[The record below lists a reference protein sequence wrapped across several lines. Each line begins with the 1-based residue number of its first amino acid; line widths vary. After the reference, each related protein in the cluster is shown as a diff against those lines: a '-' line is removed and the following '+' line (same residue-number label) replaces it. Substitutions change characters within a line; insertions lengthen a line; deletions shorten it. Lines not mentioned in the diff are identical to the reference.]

1 MLVVA
6 TSGTGYILGTGN
18 GAVDLAGLCYTCA
31 GTMMIAASANS
42 LNQIFE
48 ISNDAKMKRTM
59 RRPLPSGRMS
69 VPHAV
74 AWATIAG
81 ASGACLLATKVI
93 AD

>member
-1 MLVVA
+1 MCVFFFL
-6 TSGTGYILGTGN
+6 
-18 GAVDLAGLCYTCA
+18 
-31 GTMMIAASANS
+31 
-42 LNQIFE
+42 QIFE

-81 ASGACLLATKVI
+81 ASGACLLATKVNPFFSCSV
-93 AD
+93 

>member
-1 MLVVA
+1 MLV
-6 TSGTGYILGTGN
+6 
-18 GAVDLAGLCYTCA
+18 CFPFC
-31 GTMMIAASANS
+31 
-42 LNQIFE
+42 QIFE

-59 RRPLPSGRMS
+59 NRPLPSGRIG

-81 ASGACLLATKVI
+81 ASGACLLASKVNVCFLFFLWLGVRENMNLIFCFHDKVI